1 MPPCYDSSGA
11 RIEHTKFGQI
21 AFDRSL
27 DMELSLL
34 IANGKLML
42 IYWFAI
48 GDDFDVTRWNF
59 TEFPMGTSQLTPA
72 QQSELQVLVPELES
86 AMLENVQYKLNAGK
100 RVGNYNLARCREIT
114 DRSDRII
121 ASAIGFEDLWDD
133 IELYYYQT
141 VRTDFSD
148 EPEED

>member
-1 MPPCYDSSGA
+1 
-11 RIEHTKFGQI
+11 
-21 AFDRSL
+21 
-27 DMELSLL
+27 
-34 IANGKLML
+34 
-42 IYWFAI
+42 
-48 GDDFDVTRWNF
+48 
-59 TEFPMGTSQLTPA
+59 MGTSQLTPA